1 MANDINKEDP
11 HYKGEYGSIYEVN
24 RKFPTG
30 GVAGDFVVIE
40 GWAHYWNADR
50 GTWCVNAERDSYW
63 DELITNIIEKFK
75 LVRGA
80 TYMGVASLDTVPA
93 KAIGAKMYY
102 FATVA
107 GTYKKFGNL
116 VVPQGINV
124 LYSENGSSWVNS
136 TLLEVAQELGVSTQK
151 VVSQKVLNDVLLKK
165 FDKANIVQ
173 ESGEAEDK
181 VMSQKAV
188 SDKLSDLDE
197 EIGEVIPKDNN
208 GVCYQY
214 DNFLDNNNLVGDIR
228 LNKRFVTNDST
239 LIDANGYSCI
249 VLENIEGQRYL
260 NVRCTPSQ
268 YVSGVVM
275 LDQKLNYDGDRNIVK
290 EIFTSESLHNLQTIT
305 KMVEI
310 PNGVKCIIVQ
320 ANNGN
325 GTEITLKE
333 AKKLLA
339 ASFSSDKFVSKT
351 ALDETKELLEG
362 EIGKVNLWFG
372 KNIWW
377 CGTSIPAAGYWDIH
391 KKDSYPLLVGEILN
405 ANVVNEAV
413 GSSIAASYTLDKNYD
428 VYSRCMGQTVAEKI
442 ALFEDTWRIDSDTK
456 TVSDG
461 NRTLGLYN
469 IPIVSTYQEAIFQLY
484 LLLHHSYEI
493 KLVSYLIEDDT
504 EHLNY
509 IKEKLGAYYNIIA
522 SDLSW
527 ALSSFGKSGHIDL
540 FVIDHSNND
549 SSWDEKNYDSFDM
562 KNAMGAI
569 NSYIHIIYKYNPK
582 ARIVILSN
590 YNNENTPLANP
601 TLKKIAEYWQIPFFD
616 IYKKLPFI
624 KREPKLLTCG
634 YWDSKQFWHDSGFTW
649 EETDSGFKTNLNL
662 CADLKG
668 NNSLEVV
675 KNNINPQNI
684 KGKWFWE
691 TTQNYIWMYDGLHP
705 HSDKS
710 GQALKLYS
718 EVVAACLREIGSG
731 K

>member
-1 MANDINKEDP
+1 MGTTKLNIGKIP
-11 HYKGEYGSIYEVN
+11 ISKGEYQEGTAYQRLNQVTMLGSTYQSKIDDNTSAPAQMGADGAVEN
-24 RKFPTG
+24 INTDKWLC
-30 GVAGDFVVIE
+30 VAVG
-40 GWAHYWNADR
+40 
-50 GTWCVNAERDSYW
+50 
-63 DELITNIIEKFK
+63 NIS
-75 LVRGA
+75 A
-80 TYMGVASLDTVPA
+80 A
-93 KAIGAKMYY
+93 K
-102 FATVA
+102 
-107 GTYKKFGNL
+107 
-116 VVPQGINV
+116 
-124 LYSENGSSWVNS
+124 
-136 TLLEVAQELGVSTQK
+136 K
-151 VVSQKVLNDVLLKK
+151 VVYNNETSGLEAGN
-165 FDKANIVQ
+165 VQ
-173 ESGEAEDK
+173 EAIDEVGSK
-181 VMSQKAV
+181 V
-188 SDKLSDLDE
+188 SDLIS
-197 EIGEVIPKDNN
+197 KDNN

-260 NVRCTPSQ
+260 NVRCTPSR

-275 LDQKLNYDGDRNIVK
+275 LDQKLNYDGDRNIVR
-290 EIFTSESLHNLQTIT
+290 EIFKSESLHNLQTIT

-320 ANNGN
+320 ASNGN
-325 GTEITLKE
+325 GTETTLKE

-362 EIGKVNLWFG
+362 EIGKVNRWFG

-377 CGTSIPAAGYWDIH
+377 CGTSIPAAGYWNIH
-391 KKDSYPLLVGEILN
+391 NKESYPLLVGELLN

-428 VYSRCMGQTVAEKI
+428 VYSRCMGQTVAKKI

-527 ALSSFGKSGHIDL
+527 ALSSFGKSSHIDL

-590 YNNENTPLANP
+590 YNNENAPLANP

-731 K
+731 KYNSKSLTLEI